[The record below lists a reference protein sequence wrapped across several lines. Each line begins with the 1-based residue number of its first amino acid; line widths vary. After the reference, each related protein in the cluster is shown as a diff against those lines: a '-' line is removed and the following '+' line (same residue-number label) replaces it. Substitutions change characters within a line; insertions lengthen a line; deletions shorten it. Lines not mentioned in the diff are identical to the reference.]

1 MTGHPTVAAHRE
13 VWSAVQC
20 HQQWFKPSAISLHGK
35 NKENIKYCKK
45 WMN

>member
-20 HQQWFKPSAISLHGK
+20 HQQWLKPNVQHRHCCRHAG
-35 NKENIKYCKK
+35 
-45 WMN
+45 